1 MPGLGDSRSY
11 WCCMGRYNPADYA
24 FSTERLHEIFAEVE
38 PHWRDH
44 YAAMKTRLESEGVK
58 VAEYDPRIDQYFK
71 FSQDGWLKTFIARYQ
86 GAVVGYSTIYVTHDM
101 HNRELIATEDF
112 IYVMPDHRNGTG
124 RKLTKYLLGELSKM
138 GVRRFHVTAITDT
151 RAADLWKRLGFKDT
165 ARHMI
170 YDFEASHV

>member
-11 WCCMGRYNPADYA
+11 WCYMGSLDQKDYA
-24 FSTERLHEIFAEVE
+24 FSIERLHEIFAEVE

-44 YAAMKTRLESEGVK
+44 YAAMKARLESEGVK
-58 VAEYDPRIDQYFK
+58 CAEYDPRIDQYFK
-71 FSQDGWLKTFIARYQ
+71 FSQDGWLKTFIVRYR
-86 GAVVGYSTIYVTHDM
+86 GSVVGYSTIYVTHDM

-112 IYVMPDHRNGTG
+112 IYVAPVHRNGTG
-124 RKLTKYLLGELSKM
+124 RKLTKFVLSELKRLGVK
-138 GVRRFHVTAITDT
+138 RFHVTAITDT

-170 YDFEASHV
+170 YDFEAVHV